1 MRLKTKSDKE
11 TRKLGEKL
19 ASQFIES
26 EKNRSGALIVS
37 LEGDLGAGKTTFTQ
51 GLAKG
56 LSITN
61 WIKSPT
67 FILMREHKIINMPGL
82 ETLYHIDCYRLNKP
96 KSLFDIGLK
105 DILDDPKNIVLI
117 EWADKLADYLPK
129 NIIQIKFNH
138 LKEDEREITVS

>member
-1 MRLKTKSDKE
+1 VPL
-11 TRKLGEKL
+11 L
-19 ASQFIES
+19 F
-26 EKNRSGALIVS
+26 S